1 MPGVLRSKSQRGPLP
16 VPAPALAKRLALAA
30 LLSLSVLWSRRS
42 AASDCDNPHFST
54 CFDANALWIPA
65 GRASFF
71 SMPDT
76 RVIVPGQFGFG
87 AAAEILHQPVA
98 LRAASSDADGREI
111 QVLESAVD
119 ASYFLAFGLVRNL
132 EASMLASTRLYQS
145 GAGAGSVASQ
155 SAPALSHNAV
165 RDPRV
170 GLAYSF
176 DSALALRGFGLR
188 LAVDLTLPLGARDP
202 FANERSFVVMPHAT
216 LGYRYGALQFSAAFG
231 ARLRQAVDFGGVKF
245 GNQGFLA
252 FGAAAALLPGWLAL
266 SAELFGLPA
275 LSDSRGNAASP
286 LVSSARLFPAEWLVG
301 AHSALGQSGPWTL
314 SIAGGGGIPLSSET
328 RESSSGPETSRFLGA
343 TAPDFR
349 AVMSVRFSPAEPRSR
364 PH

>member
-1 MPGVLRSKSQRGPLP
+1 MSALWPRSSE
-16 VPAPALAKRLALAA
+16 
-30 LLSLSVLWSRRS
+30 
-42 AASDCDNPHFST
+42 ASECDNAHFST
-54 CFDANALWIPA
+54 CFDANALWLPA

-76 RVIVPGQFGFG
+76 RAIVPGQFGFG
-87 AAAEILHQPVA
+87 AAAEILHQPVV

-119 ASYFLAFGLVRNL
+119 ASYFLAFGLARNF
-132 EASMLASTRLYQS
+132 EASMLASTRVYQS

-170 GLAYSF
+170 GLAYSL
-176 DSALALRGFGLR
+176 DDALALPGFGLR
-188 LAVDLTLPLGARDP
+188 LAADVTLSLGARDP
-202 FANERSFVVMPHAT
+202 FANERSFVMMPNAT
-216 LGYRYGALQFSAAFG
+216 LGYRYGALQLSAEFG
-231 ARLRQAVDFGGVKF
+231 ARFRQAVDFGGVTL

-252 FGAAAALLPGWLAL
+252 FGVGGTLLPKWLTL

-275 LSDSRGNAASP
+275 LPASRGSAASP
-286 LVSSARLFPAEWLVG
+286 RVSSVRLFPAEWLVG
-301 AHSALGQSGPWTL
+301 VHSAFGQSGPWTL
-314 SIAGGGGIPLSSET
+314 SVAGGGGIPLSSET
-328 RESSSGPETSRFLGA
+328 RESSSGPETSHFLGA

-349 AVMSVRFSPAEPRSR
+349 AVISVRFRPAESSSR
-364 PH
+364 PR